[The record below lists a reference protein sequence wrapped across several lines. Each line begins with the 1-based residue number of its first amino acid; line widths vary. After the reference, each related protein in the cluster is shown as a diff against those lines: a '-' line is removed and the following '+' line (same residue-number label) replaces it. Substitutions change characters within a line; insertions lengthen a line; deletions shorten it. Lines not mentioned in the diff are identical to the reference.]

1 MIAEP
6 TATPLTK
13 PPLPTEATDVL
24 LLLHVPPLVASLNKL
39 VLPLQTDVVPA
50 IAGGVAGSGLTV
62 TAAVCTAVP
71 HTLVLV

>member
-24 LLLHVPPLVASLNKL
+24 LLLHVPLVVAS
-39 VLPLQTDVVPA
+39 VSITVSPA
-50 IAGGVAGSGLTV
+50 
-62 TAAVCTAVP
+62 
-71 HTLVLV
+71 HTLLAPVIEVNVPGDVTINGWVI